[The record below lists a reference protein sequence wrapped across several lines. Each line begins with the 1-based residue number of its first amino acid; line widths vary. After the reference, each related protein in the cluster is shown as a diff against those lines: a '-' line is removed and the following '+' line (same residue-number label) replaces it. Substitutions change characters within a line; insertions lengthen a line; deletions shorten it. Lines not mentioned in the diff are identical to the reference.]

1 MKLGQKIPVTYH
13 FTDTIFRRKVMN
25 NLENLEIQKLLK
37 KLIGEK
43 LLSYN
48 QDSNNAN
55 KQALLKLFVNK
66 MFEFSNSN
74 VLATSLH
81 AFRMFFAV
89 FEMSEAED
97 LVLDI
102 INKEKLIIGNNT
114 STGFVKSCSYT
125 EEEINK
131 IITKGEL

>member
-1 MKLGQKIPVTYH
+1 VPKKQNLKTLAIYL
-13 FTDTIFRRKVMN
+13 FTDTIFRRKIMD
-25 NLENLEIQKLLK
+25 NLQIQENLK
-37 KLIGEK
+37 KLIEEK
-43 LLSYN
+43 LSFDN
-48 QDSNNAN
+48 QTVHNSS
-55 KQALLKLFVNK
+55 KQALLRLFVNK

-114 STGFVKSCSYT
+114 STNFVKSCSYT

-131 IITKGEL
+131 IINKGEL

>member
-1 MKLGQKIPVTYH
+1 AIYL
-13 FTDTIFRRKVMN
+13 FTDTIFRRKIMD
-25 NLENLEIQKLLK
+25 NLQIQENLK
-37 KLIGEK
+37 KLIEEK
-43 LLSYN
+43 LSFDN
-48 QDSNNAN
+48 QTVHNSS
-55 KQALLKLFVNK
+55 KQALLRLFVNK

-114 STGFVKSCSYT
+114 STNFVKSCSYT

-131 IITKGEL
+131 IINKGEL

>member
-1 MKLGQKIPVTYH
+1 MNDLKIQEILK
-13 FTDTIFRRKVMN
+13 DLIKRK
-25 NLENLEIQKLLK
+25 IDFD
-37 KLIGEK
+37 
-43 LLSYN
+43 N
-48 QDSNNAN
+48 QDSNNSS
-55 KQALLKLFVNK
+55 KIALLRLFVDK

-74 VLATSLH
+74 VIATSLH

-102 INKEKLIIGNNT
+102 INKEKLIIGNNANTT
-114 STGFVKSCSYT
+114 SFVKSCSYT

-131 IITKGEL
+131 IINKEELWN

>member
-1 MKLGQKIPVTYH
+1 MKQDLKIPAIYL
-13 FTDTIFRRKVMN
+13 FTDTIFRRKIMD
-25 NLENLEIQKLLK
+25 NLQIQENLK
-37 KLIGEK
+37 KLIEEK
-43 LLSYN
+43 LSFDN
-48 QDSNNAN
+48 QTVHNSS
-55 KQALLKLFVNK
+55 KQALLRLFVNK

-114 STGFVKSCSYT
+114 STNFVKSCSYT

>member
-1 MKLGQKIPVTYH
+1 
-13 FTDTIFRRKVMN
+13 MN
-25 NLENLEIQKLLK
+25 NLEIQELLK
-37 KLIGEK
+37 KLIEEK
-43 LLSYN
+43 LGTDN
-48 QDSNNAN
+48 QDSNNAS
-55 KQALLKLFVNK
+55 KQALLNLLVNK

-81 AFRMFFAV
+81 AFKMFFAV

-114 STGFVKSCSYT
+114 STGFVKSCSYS

>member
-1 MKLGQKIPVTYH
+1 
-13 FTDTIFRRKVMN
+13 MN
-25 NLENLEIQKLLK
+25 NLEIQELLK
-37 KLIGEK
+37 KLIEDK
-43 LLSYN
+43 LKTDN
-48 QDSNNAN
+48 KDSNNTS
-55 KQALLKLFVNK
+55 KQALLNLFVNK

>member
-1 MKLGQKIPVTYH
+1 MNDLKIQKILKDLIKEKIDFNDQDV
-13 FTDTIFRRKVMN
+13 N
-25 NLENLEIQKLLK
+25 NSSKQTLLR
-37 KLIGEK
+37 
-43 LLSYN
+43 
-48 QDSNNAN
+48 
-55 KQALLKLFVNK
+55 LFVNK

-114 STGFVKSCSYT
+114 NTDFVKSCSYT

-131 IITKGEL
+131 IINKGEI

>member
-1 MKLGQKIPVTYH
+1 
-13 FTDTIFRRKVMN
+13 MN
-25 NLENLEIQKLLK
+25 NLEIQELLK
-37 KLIGEK
+37 KLIAEK
-43 LLSYN
+43 LPTDN
-48 QDSNNAN
+48 QNSNAAS
-55 KQALLKLFVNK
+55 KQSLLRLFVNK

-89 FEMSEAED
+89 FEMSKAED

>member
-1 MKLGQKIPVTYH
+1 
-13 FTDTIFRRKVMN
+13 MN
-25 NLENLEIQKLLK
+25 NLEIQELLK
-37 KLIGEK
+37 KLIAEK
-43 LLSYN
+43 LPTDN
-48 QDSNNAN
+48 QNSNAAS
-55 KQALLKLFVNK
+55 KQSLLRLFVNK

-102 INKEKLIIGNNT
+102 INKEKLIIGNNANTT
-114 STGFVKSCSYT
+114 SFVKSCSYT
-125 EEEINK
+125 EE
-131 IITKGEL
+131 

>member
-1 MKLGQKIPVTYH
+1 MNTKKQSPKIPATYL

-25 NLENLEIQKLLK
+25 NLEIQELLK
-37 KLIGEK
+37 KLIAEK
-43 LLSYN
+43 LPTDN
-48 QDSNNAN
+48 QNSNAAS
-55 KQALLKLFVNK
+55 KQSLLRLFVNK

>member
-1 MKLGQKIPVTYH
+1 M
-13 FTDTIFRRKVMN
+13 D
-25 NLENLEIQKLLK
+25 NLQIQENLK
-37 KLIGEK
+37 KLIEEK
-43 LLSYN
+43 LSFDN
-48 QDSNNAN
+48 QTVHNSS
-55 KQALLKLFVNK
+55 KQALLRLFVNK

-114 STGFVKSCSYT
+114 STNFVKSCSYT

-131 IITKGEL
+131 IINKGELWD

>member
-1 MKLGQKIPVTYH
+1 MKQGLKIPAIYL
-13 FTDTIFRRKVMN
+13 FTDTIFRRKIMD
-25 NLENLEIQKLLK
+25 NLQIQENLK
-37 KLIGEK
+37 KLIEEK
-43 LLSYN
+43 LSFDN
-48 QDSNNAN
+48 QTVHNSS
-55 KQALLKLFVNK
+55 KQALLRLFVNK

-114 STGFVKSCSYT
+114 STNFVKSCSYT

-131 IITKGEL
+131 IINKGEL

>member
-1 MKLGQKIPVTYH
+1 MKKQGPKIPAIYL
-13 FTDTIFRRKVMN
+13 FTDTIFRRRRKSMD
-25 NLENLEIQKLLK
+25 NLEIQELLK
-37 KLIGEK
+37 KLIEEK
-43 LLSYN
+43 LPSYN

-55 KQALLKLFVNK
+55 KQALLNLFVNK

>member
-1 MKLGQKIPVTYH
+1 
-13 FTDTIFRRKVMN
+13 MN
-25 NLENLEIQKLLK
+25 NLEIQELLK
-37 KLIGEK
+37 KLIAEK
-43 LLSYN
+43 LPTDN
-48 QDSNNAN
+48 QNSNAAS
-55 KQALLKLFVNK
+55 KQALLRLFVNK

-81 AFRMFFAV
+81 VFRMFFAV